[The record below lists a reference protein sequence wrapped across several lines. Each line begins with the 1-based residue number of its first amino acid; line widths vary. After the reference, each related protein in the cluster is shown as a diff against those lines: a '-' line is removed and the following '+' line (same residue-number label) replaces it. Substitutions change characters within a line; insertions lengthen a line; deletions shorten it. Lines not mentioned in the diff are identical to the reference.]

1 MKALTNIAIPLVGD
15 NSPILV
21 RNLASNATNK
31 FETKISVKR
40 AVKAG
45 KRFTLFISNE
55 DMNII
60 HLLKSLED
68 SNVLIDDI
76 TEIVKH
82 KKQQQQEQQGRF
94 RFLLALLAPLA
105 ASLVQPVISL
115 VVKSVSRKGI
125 EKGRKWIFQ

>member
-21 RNLASNATNK
+21 SNLASNATNK

-45 KRFTLFISNE
+45 KRFILFILNK

-68 SNVLIDDI
+68 SDVLIDDI

-82 KKQQQQEQQGRF
+82 EKQQQQGRF
-94 RFLLALLAPLA
+94 GFLQALLALLAL
-105 ASLVQPVISL
+105 LH
-115 VVKSVSRKGI
+115 
-125 EKGRKWIFQ
+125 